1 MKPEVSVI
9 IPTYNSENYIAK
21 ALESVFNQTYN
32 NLEVILIDDA
42 SSDSTVKI
50 AVSFNDKRLKIIKN
64 QHNRGVSYSR
74 NYGIQQAQG
83 NWIAL
88 LDSDD
93 WYAPER
99 LKKLLSIAQKY
110 HADLVADDLWLVSD
124 ALHVGVANPVASALR
139 NRQSQPWSTLLT
151 ENQETIS
158 SVKLINA
165 VEFAHSDRPSPFNS
179 KRNWSL
185 GYTKPLIRREFLQQ
199 NNIKYDETVKVGEDF
214 ILYLECLRQQ
224 ARFYLVPQAYYYY
237 RTRAV
242 SLSTRKPT
250 DYLSHSCKITQVFIN
265 QELKTQTNPKLI
277 EVLAHNLI
285 IFKKRLA
292 YYRLVEHIKNKRLL
306 KIYQQI
312 IIHPYVLRYLANK
325 LTNVFKQKLLQ
336 LSSFK

>member
-1 MKPEVSVI
+1 MKPEISVI
-9 IPTYNSENYIAK
+9 VPAYNSENYITK
-21 ALESVFNQTYN
+21 ALKSVFNQTYN

-42 SSDSTVKI
+42 SSDATVKI
-50 AVSFNDKRLKIIKN
+50 AKSFKNKRLKIIKN
-64 QHNRGVSYSR
+64 QQNRGVSYSR
-74 NYGIQQAQG
+74 NRGIQQAQG

-99 LKKLLSIAQKY
+99 LEKLLAIAQQRR
-110 HADLVADDLWLVSD
+110 ADLIADDLWLV
-124 ALHVGVANPVASALR
+124 NI
-139 NRQSQPWSTLLT
+139 RQSQPWSTLLA
-151 ENQETIS
+151 ENEKAIS
-158 SVKLINA
+158 SVELIDA
-165 VEFAHSDRPSPFNS
+165 VEFVHSDRPSPLNT

-185 GYTKPLIRREFLQQ
+185 GYTKPLIRREFLRQ
-199 NNIKYDETVKVGEDF
+199 NNIQYDETVKVGEDF

-237 RTRAV
+237 QTRTV

-285 IFKKRLA
+285 VFKKRLA

-325 LTNVFKQKLLQ
+325 LTNIFKQKLLQ

>member
-1 MKPEVSVI
+1 MKPEISVI
-9 IPTYNSENYIAK
+9 VPTYNSENYIAK

-32 NLEVILIDDA
+32 NLEIILIDDA

-50 AVSFNDKRLKIIKN
+50 ATSFNDKRLKIIKN
-64 QHNRGVSYSR
+64 QQNRGVSYSR
-74 NYGIQQAQG
+74 NRGIQQAQG

-99 LKKLLSIAQKY
+99 LEKLLLIAQQRR
-110 HADLVADDLWLVSD
+110 ADLIADDLWLVND
-124 ALHVGVANPVASALR
+124 VLRAGVANS
-139 NRQSQPWSTLLT
+139 QSLPWSTLLT
-151 ENQETIS
+151 ENEETIS

-165 VEFAHSDRPSPFNS
+165 VEFVHSDRPSPLNT

-185 GYTKPLIRREFLQQ
+185 GYTKPLIRREFLRQ
-199 NNIKYDETVKVGEDF
+199 NNIQYDETVKVGEDF

-237 RTRAV
+237 QTRTV

-250 DYLSHSCKITQVFIN
+250 DYLSHSCEITQVFIN

-285 IFKKRLA
+285 VFKKRLA

-325 LTNVFKQKLLQ
+325 FTNVFKHKLLQ

>member
-9 IPTYNSENYIAK
+9 VPAYNSEDYLPK

-32 NLEVILIDDA
+32 NLKVILIDDA

-50 AVSFNDKRLKIIKN
+50 ATSFSDKRLKIIKN
-64 QHNRGVSYSR
+64 QQNKGVSYSR
-74 NYGIQQAQG
+74 NCGIQQAQG

-99 LKKLLSIAQKY
+99 LEKLLSIAQQRR
-110 HADLVADDLWLVSD
+110 ADLIADDLWLVSID
-124 ALHVGVANPVASALR
+124 
-139 NRQSQPWSTLLT
+139 QSQPWSTLLT
-151 ENQETIS
+151 ENEQAIS
-158 SVKLINA
+158 SVELIDA
-165 VEFAHSDRPSPFNS
+165 VEFAHSDRPSPLNS

-185 GYTKPLIRREFLQQ
+185 GYTKPLIKQEFLQK
-199 NNIKYDETVKVGEDF
+199 NNIQYDETVKVGEDF

-224 ARFYLVPQAYYYY
+224 ARFYIVPQAYYYY
-237 RTRAV
+237 QTRTV

-265 QELKTQTNPKLI
+265 QELKVQTNPKLI

-285 IFKKRLA
+285 VFKKRLA

-325 LTNVFKQKLLQ
+325 LTKKIKSVIKEKIILNNIN
-336 LSSFK
+336 